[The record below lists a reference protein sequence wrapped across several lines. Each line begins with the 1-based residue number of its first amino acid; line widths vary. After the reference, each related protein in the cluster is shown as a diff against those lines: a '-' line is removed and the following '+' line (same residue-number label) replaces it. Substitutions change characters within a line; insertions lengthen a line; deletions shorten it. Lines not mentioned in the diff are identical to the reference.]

1 MEQAYG
7 FNSTLYIKYEHLK
20 DNHLRV
26 AELSKIASFL
36 NRPAS
41 DERLQCAFVL
51 SENEQVSS
59 GVSETVSELESI
71 ANQIITVEMIISGWL
86 TVLCLHIVFFFLS

>member
-7 FNSTLYIKYEHLK
+7 LDNTLYIKYEHLK
-20 DNHLRV
+20 DKQLRA
-26 AELSKIASFL
+26 AELGKIASFL

-51 SENEQVSS
+51 SENEQVSNE
-59 GVSETVSELESI
+59 SE
-71 ANQIITVEMIISGWL
+71 
-86 TVLCLHIVFFFLS
+86 